1 MRVLVITSAYPTTAD
16 DPRGVFIHRLA
27 RALSRVGV
35 QVTVLAPGSPAAGR
49 TETRDEVQIRRAT
62 YWIPRWQGL
71 ATGLGGIVP
80 NLRARP
86 WLALQAPLLL
96 GALIWRAVR
105 LGSGYDLIHAHWVYP
120 SGIAGLVTARWH
132 RLPLVITSH
141 GGDLNLA
148 RRIPPLRW
156 LSGWVSR
163 AADTCI
169 AVSEALVEDFRRLGV
184 DDEKACFVPLGVE
197 PPSEVVAGE
206 ETAAFRA
213 YRSHDGVRLLY
224 VGSLIPRKSVGTLL
238 EAYRELVR
246 RGHPLTLAVVGGGP
260 EEPGLRSFVGTHNLR
275 DVHFLGF
282 QAPAVAQQWMAA
294 ADILVLPSFSEGRP
308 VAIMEAMASSVPV
321 VASNIAGTR
330 ELVEHGSTGM
340 LFAPGDAAALAQCLE
355 ALIRD
360 GAARTGMGRR
370 ARSKIEAEG
379 LLLSDVVRKH
389 VDVYQTMIAGHR
401 RRLDP

>member
-1 MRVLVITSAYPTTAD
+1 VRVLVITSAYPATAD

-27 RALSRVGV
+27 RALRRAGV
-35 QVTVLAPGSPAAGR
+35 EVTVLAPGSPAAAC
-49 TETRDEVQIRRAT
+49 TETRDEVHIRRAT

-80 NLRARP
+80 NLLTRP
-86 WLALQAPLLL
+86 WLAVQIPLLL
-96 GALIWRAVR
+96 GALTWRAVR
-105 LGSGYDLIHAHWVYP
+105 LGSGYDVIHAHWVYP

-148 RRIPPLRW
+148 RRVPPLRW

-163 AADTCI
+163 AADICI
-169 AVSEALVEDFRRLGV
+169 AVSEALIEDFRRLGV
-184 DDEKACFVPLGVE
+184 GNEKAAFVPLGVE
-197 PPSEVVAGE
+197 APSRGLARED
-206 ETAAFRA
+206 TAAFRA
-213 YRSHDGVRLLY
+213 YRSHDGVRLVY

-246 RGHPLTLAVVGGGP
+246 RGHSITLAVVGGGP
-260 EEPGLRSFVGTHNLR
+260 EEPDLRSFVGKHSLR

-282 QAPAVAQQWMAA
+282 QPPVVAQQWMAA

-308 VAIMEAMASSVPV
+308 VAIMEAMASRVPV
-321 VASNIAGTR
+321 VATDIAGTR
-330 ELVEHGSTGM
+330 ELVENGSTGM
-340 LFAPGDAAALAQCLE
+340 LFAPGDAAALAECLE
-355 ALIRD
+355 RLIRD
-360 GAARTGMGRR
+360 GEKRREMGRC

-379 LLLSDVVRKH
+379 LLLADVARKH
-389 VDVYQTMIAGHR
+389 VEIYQATMARHR
-401 RRLDP
+401 EGLGS